1 MIAFAGS
8 GRVSGASWSPS
19 EVSGAGPECSGGVS
33 DGSGGVSEV
42 SDAMSDGSDGVSEAS
57 EAMSDGSSGV
67 SGVSDA
73 MSNLSGGVSEVSDAM
88 SGGSGGVSGVSDA
101 VSEVSDAA
109 SDCLHNC
116 RVRGCW
122 RGDPWVSLGGS
133 SSSGPARYPAR
144 CRITHSST
152 DLKAKAVSNARVADM
167 RLPEPDPTRRVALL
181 HERFSGFAAHWSL
194 APEVSLRAEE
204 VDQFLS
210 RCEGRS

>member
-1 MIAFAGS
+1 MPASGPRWAWGRSEESGTGSGTSRGRSGASGVVSGWAWAGS
-8 GRVSGASWSPS
+8 GGFDARSEDSDAGSGGSDAGSGVSGAMSESSDAVS
-19 EVSGAGPECSGGVS
+19 EVSGA
-33 DGSGGVSEV
+33 
-42 SDAMSDGSDGVSEAS
+42 A
-57 EAMSDGSSGV
+57 
-67 SGVSDA
+67 
-73 MSNLSGGVSEVSDAM
+73 
-88 SGGSGGVSGVSDA
+88 
-101 VSEVSDAA
+101 SEVSDAA

-194 APEVSLRAEE
+194 APEVRLRAEE